1 MVSVR
6 PLRSEK
12 NRLASV
18 IGESSAWKAILNAL
32 NALSRAPSSISVLLT
47 GETGTG
53 KEVVARAL
61 HEQSDRAGKPF
72 IAINCA
78 AIPSDL
84 LESVL
89 FGYEKGA
96 FTGALSRTTGKFEQA
111 DGGTILLDEIGDM
124 PLPLQAK
131 PLRVLQEKQIDR
143 VGGREPVDIDV
154 RILTATHRNL
164 RQEVISRRFR
174 EDLYYRLNIYPI
186 ELPPLR
192 ERISDIPLL
201 VNYFSDRLCTKGY
214 PSLTITDAAL
224 DILMRYF
231 WPGNVRELQNLVEW
245 LAVQRLNGHSGQ
257 IVPED
262 LPSYL
267 CHPLVD
273 SLRTDYA
280 DNQCSVKL
288 TPAEKLGF
296 SVPQPK
302 ISDDNFSLPDMLRQ
316 IERTYIEQAMQR
328 ANGNI
333 SEAARLLGVPR
344 TTLFTRVQSLNIPYI
359 ERRRSVRSLKNI

>member
-1 MVSVR
+1 MASVR

-12 NRLASV
+12 NHLASI
-18 IGESSAWKAILNAL
+18 IGESSAWKTIRNAL

-111 DGGTILLDEIGDM
+111 DGGTIFLDEIGDM
-124 PLPLQAK
+124 PLPLQGK
-131 PLRVLQEKQIDR
+131 LLRVLQEKQVDR

-164 RQEVISRRFR
+164 RQEVIGRRFR

-192 ERISDIPLL
+192 ERTSDIPLL
-201 VNYFSDRLCTKGY
+201 VNYFSERLRIKGY

-224 DILMRYF
+224 DLLVRYP
-231 WPGNVRELQNLVEW
+231 WPGNVRELQNLVER
-245 LAVQRLNGHSGQ
+245 LAVQGFNGHSGQ
-257 IVPED
+257 IEPED

-267 CHPLVD
+267 CHPLAD
-273 SLRTDYA
+273 SLHRDCA
-280 DNQCSVKL
+280 DNQRPDRL
-288 TPAEKLGF
+288 TPAEKSGL
-296 SVPQPK
+296 SAPLPQ
-302 ISDDNFSLPDMLRQ
+302 ISDHNFRLPDVLRQ
-316 IERTYIEQAMQR
+316 IERTYIEQAVQR
-328 ANGNI
+328 ASGNM

-344 TTLFTRVQSLNIPYI
+344 TTLFTRVQSLNV
-359 ERRRSVRSLKNI
+359 SCVRASAIS